1 MGLTTQG
8 GKGCVN
14 KKDSLQAAD
23 SLTWSQFSLR
33 KTIGSSE
40 EHARNRPQQLCATV
54 QLELTT
60 ATSVQNL
67 QMRARMKQVF
77 VLFPRKTDGH
87 LSGETC
93 RPSLTVATTGLS
105 PAPDD
110 KDRKLR
116 GYTSRTSCMHD
127 DSIGSAH
134 EAFPV
139 VHRPLTINTAGS
151 QAVEATKAR
160 LHLQLLIVS
169 ESACPGSVVPCTP
182 PRSAPPL
189 PAMASP
195 FSVPSLVSLLLLDRL
210 TCDR

>member
-14 KKDSLQAAD
+14 KKDSLHAAD

-40 EHARNRPQQLCATV
+40 EHARNRPQQLCAIV

-67 QMRARMKQVF
+67 QVRARMKQVF

-127 DSIGSAH
+127 DSID
-134 EAFPV
+134 
-139 VHRPLTINTAGS
+139 RLC
-151 QAVEATKAR
+151 AR
-160 LHLQLLIVS
+160 S
-169 ESACPGSVVPCTP
+169 FSS
-182 PRSAPPL
+182 RAPPADYKYGRIPGRRSNQGT
-189 PAMASP
+189 PALATPHRLRDCVSCWFVLCSCFAASYRPWRRRSP
-195 FSVPSLVSLLLLDRL
+195 FLP
-210 TCDR
+210 